1 MENQDDNGVIDRF
14 KKFAEESNSKF
25 GDQISE
31 WRKMRDFACG
41 DQTDATYG
49 GMKTSRY
56 KALANIIPRIRGS
69 VVNPVRITPYGI
81 DFIKRGAST
90 DDSIHKALTIWMH
103 DLVERSSPSL
113 FQSES
118 LTNSVG
124 FGIGAFYA
132 YTDIDEMTGEDEVF
146 VEHITDPTMLVLDP
160 SSSELTGA
168 DSEKLAFVEIISKDR
183 AKREYGEDACE
194 NWDKPIVGN
203 FGGSWSV
210 ASTNQVQLVTY
221 FERVDEGV
229 AVHKLVGDKVVSS
242 VTLPISRI
250 PVFLVKGMC
259 DWAGQKQVLHGLA
272 QMLKD
277 VQLVVNYSQSQLGER
292 LKRAPKA
299 QYAISKAGMEGN
311 IDYYKDMDK
320 NLTPLLPYNEYDK
333 QGRKLSVPTRVDN
346 SVQTGDLKEVFSMQ
360 QGLAAAISGVNS
372 NLSVTQGL
380 GDRETAEGLLLR
392 TKTTEVDISLF
403 REHLKSSIKALG
415 KILLELFAYQYGGE
429 YGFTAKT
436 LKIGIAVQVT
446 KGPELVTSKQEAR
459 QQLLALAQLTP
470 ESMKPVLAY
479 GVASTLDNP
488 EMQEVSKM
496 LFKLLPPQVFT
507 DNPQIQQL
515 QQQMAQQIQQLQSEL
530 AKKDQTINALNHQ
543 IHALQLRSQAD
554 VTVAQI
560 NANAKLQSEALKQG
574 VSVERQAAQSETEIK
589 KMLIQAQAQER
600 RDAQKAQTDAELKVL
615 DKTLPQGVVYPPQN
629 ELYLG

>member
-1 MENQDDNGVIDRF
+1 
-14 KKFAEESNSKF
+14 
-25 GDQISE
+25 
-31 WRKMRDFACG
+31 
-41 DQTDATYG
+41 
-49 GMKTSRY
+49 
-56 KALANIIPRIRGS
+56 
-69 VVNPVRITPYGI
+69 
-81 DFIKRGAST
+81 
-90 DDSIHKALTIWMH
+90 
-103 DLVERSSPSL
+103 
-113 FQSES
+113 
-118 LTNSVG
+118 
-124 FGIGAFYA
+124 
-132 YTDIDEMTGEDEVF
+132 
-146 VEHITDPTMLVLDP
+146 
-160 SSSELTGA
+160 
-168 DSEKLAFVEIISKDR
+168 
-183 AKREYGEDACE
+183 
-194 NWDKPIVGN
+194 
-203 FGGSWSV
+203 
-210 ASTNQVQLVTY
+210 
-221 FERVDEGV
+221 
-229 AVHKLVGDKVVSS
+229 
-242 VTLPISRI
+242 
-250 PVFLVKGMC
+250 
-259 DWAGQKQVLHGLA
+259 
-272 QMLKD
+272 
-277 VQLVVNYSQSQLGER
+277 
-292 LKRAPKA
+292 
-299 QYAISKAGMEGN
+299 
-311 IDYYKDMDK
+311 
-320 NLTPLLPYNEYDK
+320 
-333 QGRKLSVPTRVDN
+333 
-346 SVQTGDLKEVFSMQ
+346 MQ

-403 REHLKSSIKALG
+403 REHLKRSIKSLG
-415 KILLELFAYQYGGE
+415 KVLLELFAYQYGGE
-429 YGFTAKT
+429 YGFSAKT